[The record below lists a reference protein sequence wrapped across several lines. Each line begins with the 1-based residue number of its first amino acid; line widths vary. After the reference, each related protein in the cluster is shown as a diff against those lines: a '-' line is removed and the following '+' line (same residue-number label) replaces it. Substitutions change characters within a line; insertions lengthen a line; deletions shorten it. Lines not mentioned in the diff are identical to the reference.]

1 MWKVLAMWRRCS
13 LSMQPRIAGYRQN
26 IHGSVL
32 LKAILFACVSS
43 RRAARSAFGGG
54 GLPRPSKALVFAE
67 PGGGAGP
74 EGEVRTGAGPL
85 CSLSLP
91 LPRRHPR
98 PLDGPTPWA
107 RRDAPRGSYN
117 FPETS
122 AGAGKLQRVPAAR
135 VPLTAQWP
143 GAGLTAEEYVMGAFG
158 SFPGPMAPA
167 PPLPPLRSFGLAP
180 ALPRAC
186 IPRPTG
192 QERIQMR
199 RFRKAQLGT
208 QRSVT
213 VSGLGARAGFEGEGG
228 DP

>member
-1 MWKVLAMWRRCS
+1 MTAPLLLGGCPRQGPASVVSAAAQVSPRPPPLKVRGCTV
-13 LSMQPRIAGYRQN
+13 PE
-26 IHGSVL
+26 
-32 LKAILFACVSS
+32 S
-43 RRAARSAFGGG
+43 RALCIRWG

-213 VSGLGARAGFEGEGG
+213 VSGLGARAWF
-228 DP
+228 